1 MAAQSND
8 PVVRLTDVFNTYKV
22 GEVDVPAVKGASSN
36 IPRRFRSRSIERRN
50 NSSSS
55 TSATSPTGGT

>member
-8 PVVRLTDVFNTYKV
+8 PVVRLIDVFKTYEV
-22 GEVDVPAVKGASSN
+22 GEVDVPAVKGASFN
-36 IPRRFRSRSIERRN
+36 MPRRIRSRSIERRN

-55 TSATSPTGGT
+55 TNATSPAGGT